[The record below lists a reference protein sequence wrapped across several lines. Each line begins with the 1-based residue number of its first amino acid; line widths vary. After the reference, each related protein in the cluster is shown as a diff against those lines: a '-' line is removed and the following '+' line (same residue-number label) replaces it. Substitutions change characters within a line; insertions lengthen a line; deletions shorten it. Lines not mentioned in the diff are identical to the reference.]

1 MSLFP
6 IVAVDESTA
15 EEVALPAFIVARDG
29 LYLRKHSLLGTSQVR
44 VDGARH
50 LPEAS
55 EYLEYELP
63 KLPAQLMGQV
73 VGFFAAIWRTRHSEA
88 LALLTWDGSAFG
100 LIVPEQQA
108 DWGSVEHRLDPADV
122 RAGVQLLGTI
132 HSHADMTAFHSGTD
146 EIDEVDVDGLHIV
159 VGEVDKDRPS
169 FSAAVVIDG
178 RRFSA
183 EPSMV
188 FEPPGPRVDPP
199 AEWLDQVKPL
209 RRQARSAKVK
219 TKAPQ
224 PKSGRGDSGSED
236 SSVGWADEL
245 ALDDLL
251 GEATQRAAHLGYVL
265 DYRLKPL
272 AEVPTAGAAS

>member
-15 EEVALPAFIVARDG
+15 EEVVLPAFIVARDG
-29 LYLRKHSLLGTSQVR
+29 LYLRKHSLLGTSQVH

-63 KLPAQLMGQV
+63 KLPAELMGQV
-73 VGFFAAIWRTRHSEA
+73 VGFFAAIWRTWHSEA
-88 LALLTWDGSAFG
+88 MVLLTWDGSAFG

-108 DWGSVEHRLDPADV
+108 DWGSVQHRLKPADV
-122 RAGVQLLGTI
+122 PAGVQLLGTI

-159 VGEVDKDRPS
+159 VGEVDRDRPS

-183 EPSMV
+183 APSMV
-188 FEPPGPRVDPP
+188 FEPPGPKFDPP
-199 AEWLDQVKPL
+199 AEWLDRVKPL
-209 RRQARSAKVK
+209 RWQARSAKVK
-219 TKAPQ
+219 SKAPK
-224 PKSGRGDSGSED
+224 PRPAGDNDESED
-236 SSVGWADEL
+236 SSLGWADEL

-251 GEATQRAAHLGYVL
+251 GEATQRAARLGYVL
-265 DYRLKPL
+265 EYRLEPI
-272 AEVPTAGAAS
+272 ADVAMAGAAS